1 MKPDLERIASF
12 ITENPDEILTE
23 DEIREQ
29 PVYVV
34 GWDEI
39 GGDANTYFKD
49 SNGDELTLGKNASDG
64 AIAEFLDWVYEAG
77 PKPRA
82 ASDVASGD
90 HFDDF
95 EDEYVDPNL
104 GGDAWRVSSIS
115 RSANTATV
123 EMRSD
128 SNHLSVS
135 VIIWI

>member
-12 ITENPDEILTE
+12 ITENPDEILAE

-34 GWDEI
+34 GWDQI

-49 SNGDELTLGKNASDG
+49 SNGDELMLNKNASDD

-77 PKPRA
+77 PKPTIEPPPT
-82 ASDVASGD
+82 DNPLDNITDKFKNHDSG
-90 HFDDF
+90 
-95 EDEYVDPNL
+95 
-104 GGDAWRVSSIS
+104 WRVSSIS

-128 SNHLSVS
+128 RNHLSVS
-135 VIIWI
+135 VIIWH

>member
-64 AIAEFLDWVYEAG
+64 AIAEFLDWVY
-77 PKPRA
+77 
-82 ASDVASGD
+82 
-90 HFDDF
+90 
-95 EDEYVDPNL
+95 
-104 GGDAWRVSSIS
+104 
-115 RSANTATV
+115 
-123 EMRSD
+123 
-128 SNHLSVS
+128 
-135 VIIWI
+135 